1 MGYTITLVEDDELI
15 LELITNFLTSS
26 GKFKKIDTYN
36 DGAVF
41 LRSVEHTWQ
50 ELDAIVLDFKLG
62 GMNADMILKELHEK
76 NINIPVLI
84 LTSHYNEYL
93 MGYMIKSGAAAY
105 LPKTIKPDE
114 LLRIIEEVIQK
125 GHYIS
130 PEQFHFLKT
139 AFSDERFTA
148 SRQLLDI
155 TERDIDVIYLLANQL
170 TAKEI
175 AEKLYISPKTVEGY
189 KNALFSKTGTKSI
202 VGLVLYAIQNDLIDA
217 ESVDLG
223 LKNA

>member
-1 MGYTITLVEDDELI
+1 MGYSITLVEDDDLI
-15 LELITNFLTSS
+15 SALVTYFLESS

-36 DGAVF
+36 DGTVF
-41 LRSVEHTWQ
+41 LDSIEHAWQ
-50 ELDAIVLDFKLG
+50 GADAIVMDFKLG
-62 GMNADMILKELHEK
+62 GMNAELLLKELHEK
-76 NINIPVLI
+76 AIGIPVII

-93 MGYMIKSGAAAY
+93 MGYMIKSGVAAY
-105 LPKTIKPDE
+105 LSKTIKPDE
-114 LLRIIEEVIQK
+114 LLSIIEEVIEK

-130 PEQFHFLKT
+130 QEQFHFLKT
-139 AFSDERFTA
+139 AFSGERLNA
-148 SRQLLDI
+148 SKQPLDI

-189 KNALFSKTGTKSI
+189 KNALFSKTGTKSV